1 MVFSPSSHYLNHKCG
16 RKTPSVLKLGTS
28 KNRPPTARVILRGCV
43 RWRTHLKVDV
53 MCVPPCL
60 FRYNKVQIPQEIGSS
75 VTLTSKTLR
84 TEELATF
91 PRSENLNRKQKIT
104 IEGKQGNLIL
114 HNDRLWLSHYGV
126 LPAHVNSK
134 DIACCIEFCTDGKSE
149 IHTIKVLKLFEN
161 NTSAQCLLGGHGP

>member
-16 RKTPSVLKLGTS
+16 RKTPSVLKLRTS
-28 KNRPPTARVILRGCV
+28 KNRPPTARVILVARMRAMKDTPQSW
-43 RWRTHLKVDV
+43 RWR
-53 MCVPPCL
+53 CL

-91 PRSENLNRKQKIT
+91 PRSENLSREQKIT

-126 LPAHVNSK
+126 LPAHVNPK

>member
-1 MVFSPSSHYLNHKCG
+1 
-16 RKTPSVLKLGTS
+16 
-28 KNRPPTARVILRGCV
+28 
-43 RWRTHLKVDV
+43 